1 MAVGG
6 ERAEAG
12 ERFRTGDRVPEAAVY
27 RFCGHPDETAG
38 CRHGRP
44 LQVAMVPG
52 DVFPAHPECREPA
65 EWELLHHA
73 PSAAPVKDV
82 S

>member
-6 ERAEAG
+6 ERAAAG
-12 ERFRTGDRVPEAAVY
+12 DRFTTGDRVPEAAVY
-27 RFCGHPDETAG
+27 RFRSHTDDAECAHDRAV
-38 CRHGRP
+38 
-44 LQVAMVPG
+44 QVAMVPG
-52 DVFPAHPECREPA
+52 DVFPAHPECRRPC
-65 EWELLHHA
+65 EWELVQHA